1 MFSIQSNWKLSANIL
16 PWDERQIKLSL
27 ALVWLQTKK
36 GQARESPK
44 YKSDRYL
51 FSDFESREVSHP
63 CFKKRTGS
71 VFSFLAEYQCII
83 CWYCNRFEHRLF
95 LEPCEIYGTL
105 SVRKEKFQKQ
115 SCPSGNKKNGESF
128 WVKLKLKTII
138 LSRNVVN
145 INNKISHDKC
155 NSRQC
160 LPTTPWNCPRFKQEK
175 NCDSELFCTNSL
187 SLHLERIK
195 MSLSKLKFKGRV
207 IWTEKCGLTFTFYI
221 GYHNFLHGSTKIW
234 NPETETETET
244 E

>member
-1 MFSIQSNWKLSANIL
+1 MPTRMIF
-16 PWDERQIKLSL
+16 P
-27 ALVWLQTKK
+27 TH
-36 GQARESPK
+36 GP
-44 YKSDRYL
+44 
-51 FSDFESREVSHP
+51 
-63 CFKKRTGS
+63 
-71 VFSFLAEYQCII
+71 FL
-83 CWYCNRFEHRLF
+83 
-95 LEPCEIYGTL
+95 
-105 SVRKEKFQKQ
+105 
-115 SCPSGNKKNGESF
+115 SGNKKNGESF

-187 SLHLERIK
+187 SLHLGRIK

-221 GYHNFLHGSTKIW
+221 GYHNFLHGSTKTW
-234 NPETETETET
+234 NPEYGNGNGIRNLWKKVPSDRIEKSNILHILATSGRPAMKCWEWQ
-244 E
+244 